1 MRRKKVTAV
10 TEVPDVEPS
19 KVDERVVGAVS
30 ADEQAHV
37 HVTASE
43 WLGMP
48 IIDRNG
54 ERLGK
59 LRDVYVDVETDVP
72 QFGTVKEGVFTHHLT
87 FVPLAGVQVSPD
99 HIQIT
104 ATKDQIRTAP
114 NMELQGGELSQA
126 DEKTLYHHFEQNYTP
141 IKSESGRRLARR

>member
-1 MRRKKVTAV
+1 M

-19 KVDERVVGAVS
+19 QVGGPVVDSVS
-30 ADEQAHV
+30 TDEHVHV

-48 IIDRNG
+48 IIDRDG

-59 LRDVYVDVETDVP
+59 LRDIYVDVETDVP

-87 FVPLAGVQVSPD
+87 FVPLAGVRVSPD

-104 ATKDQIRTAP
+104 ATKDQVRAAP

-126 DEKTLYHHFEQNYTP
+126 DEKTLYHHFELNYTP
-141 IKSESGRRLARR
+141 IQSASGRRLARR

>member
-1 MRRKKVTAV
+1 V
-10 TEVPDVEPS
+10 TEVPEAEPS
-19 KVDERVVGAVS
+19 NADQGVVDPPPT
-30 ADEQAHV
+30 DEHV
-37 HVTASE
+37 HINVTASE

-48 IIDRNG
+48 IVDLDG

-59 LRDVYVDVETDVP
+59 LRDIYVDVETDVP

-87 FVPLAGVQVSPD
+87 FVPLAGVRVSPD

-104 ATKDQIRTAP
+104 ASKDQVRTAP
-114 NMELQGGELSQA
+114 NIELQGGELSQE

-141 IKSESGRRLARR
+141 IQSASGRRLARR